1 MGPDRL
7 NQYRNNLCAGTS
19 NKYMFAFAGLILALR
34 QIRHTAMIK
43 KGNRKTKTPAKNIV
57 LIDDPT
63 KSARASG
70 LRYVNDALPGI
81 RRKQTPKGFRYLD
94 PRGKPLRKPE
104 ELRRIKSLVIPPAW
118 NDVWISPISHSHLQA
133 TGRDA
138 KGRKQYRYHSRWR
151 EVRDQT
157 KYHRLLDFGRVLPR
171 LRARVNRDL
180 ARPGLPREKVIATV
194 VNLLETTLIRV
205 GNEEYVQQNGSFGL
219 TTMRNK
225 HVKVKGANI
234 QFAFRGK
241 SGVKFEL
248 DLNNR
253 RLARIVK
260 SCRDLPGQELFQY
273 LDDEGTRRSID
284 SSDVNEYL
292 RSVTQTDFTAKDFR
306 TWAGTVLAAT
316 ELRAIERFDSEA
328 QAKRNIVSAIKT
340 VAKKLGNTRAV
351 CRKCYV
357 HPAVLDSYIDGSLIE
372 LLSQRAKP
380 DQSESLN
387 VLRAEEIAVM
397 AILQRRLKSDTGKK
411 AA

>member
-1 MGPDRL
+1 
-7 NQYRNNLCAGTS
+7 
-19 NKYMFAFAGLILALR
+19 
-34 QIRHTAMIK
+34 MIK
-43 KGNRKTKTPAKNIV
+43 KSSRKAKTPAKNIV

-63 KSARASG
+63 ESARASG
-70 LRYVNDALPGI
+70 LRYINDALPGI
-81 RRKQTPKGFRYLD
+81 RRQQTHKGFRYLD
-94 PRGKPLRKPE
+94 PRGKPLRNAE
-104 ELRRIKSLVIPPAW
+104 DLRRIKSLVIPPAW

-138 KGRKQYRYHSRWR
+138 KGRKQYRYHPRWR
-151 EVRDQT
+151 EARDQT

-194 VNLLETTLIRV
+194 VKLLETTLIRV
-205 GNEEYVQQNGSFGL
+205 GNEEYAQQNGSFGL

-225 HVKVKGANI
+225 HVKVKGTNI

-248 DLNNR
+248 DVNNR
-253 RLARIVK
+253 RLAKIVT

-273 LDDEGTRRSID
+273 LDDEGTRLSID

-292 RSVTQTDFTAKDFR
+292 RSAMQTDFTAKDFR

-316 ELRAIERFDSEA
+316 ELRAIDGFDSEA
-328 QAKRNIVSAIKT
+328 QAKRNIVSAIQT

-357 HPAVLDSYIDGSLIE
+357 HPAVLDSYVDGSLVEI
-372 LLSQRAKP
+372 LSQRAKR
-380 DQSESLN
+380 DLADSFN
-387 VLRAEEIAVM
+387 ALRAEEVAVM
-397 AILQRRLKSDTGKK
+397 AILQQQLKTATRKK

>member
-7 NQYRNNLCAGTS
+7 NQYRNKLRACTA
-19 NKYMFAFAGLILALR
+19 NKYIFAFAGLILAQT

-43 KGNRKTKTPAKNIV
+43 KSSRKAKTPAKNIV

-63 KSARASG
+63 ESARASG
-70 LRYVNDALPGI
+70 LRYINDALPGI
-81 RRKQTPKGFRYLD
+81 RRQQTHKGFRYLD
-94 PRGKPLRKPE
+94 PRGKPLRNAE
-104 ELRRIKSLVIPPAW
+104 DLRRIKSLVIPPAW

-138 KGRKQYRYHSRWR
+138 KGRKQYRYHPRWR

-194 VNLLETTLIRV
+194 VKLLETTLIRV
-205 GNEEYVQQNGSFGL
+205 GNEEYAQQNGSFGL

-234 QFAFRGK
+234 QFVFRGK

-248 DLNNR
+248 DVNNR
-253 RLARIVK
+253 RLAKIVK

-273 LDDEGTRRSID
+273 FDDEGTRRSID

-292 RSVTQTDFTAKDFR
+292 RSVMQTDFTAKDFR

-316 ELRAIERFDSEA
+316 ELRAIEGFDSEA
-328 QAKRNIVSAIKT
+328 QAKRNIVSAIQT

-357 HPAVLDSYIDGSLIE
+357 HPAVLDSYVDGSLVEI
-372 LLSQRAKP
+372 LSQRAKR
-380 DQSESLN
+380 DLADSLN
-387 VLRAEEIAVM
+387 ALRAEEVAVM
-397 AILQRRLKSDTGKK
+397 AILERQLKTATRKK